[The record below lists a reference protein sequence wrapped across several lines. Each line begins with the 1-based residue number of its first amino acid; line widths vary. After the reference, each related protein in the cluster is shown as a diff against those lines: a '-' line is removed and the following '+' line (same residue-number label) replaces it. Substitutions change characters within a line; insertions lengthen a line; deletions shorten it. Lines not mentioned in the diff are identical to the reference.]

1 MKSLIR
7 NVKKG
12 TINLNIEDNA
22 TDLIGEN
29 NATEVTNFDPIKVSM
44 TTLVENSFAQPTK
57 YSFLLILML

>member
-12 TINLNIEDNA
+12 TSNLNIEDNA

-44 TTLVENSFAQPTK
+44 TTLVENSFAQP
-57 YSFLLILML
+57 I